1 MKYSVV
7 AIMEPGGQKNTYVYV
22 VVPSTWYKD
31 GKCWYPRSLKAT
43 PNLKDLLSNKILAFE
58 RRDTF
63 SSFEQK
69 IIPI

>member
-7 AIMEPGGQKNTYVYV
+7 AMMEPGGQKNTYVYV

-43 PNLKDLLSNKILAFE
+43 SNLKDLVFKLGKPEPTWSLLDAVLVSQTGE
-58 RRDTF
+58 
-63 SSFEQK
+63 
-69 IIPI
+69 